1 MIYII
6 RRSSS
11 LAAATLVLC
20 GFVFLALATIPVEA
34 RNQRAR
40 HQRAKGTAQSPASPD
55 AAPSSG
61 SVSPGGAAAT
71 WTGTVNA
78 PNEVDELACVDGTNC
93 DVFTVNLTGNP
104 SDWAGKKAHVALNW
118 NAGDGAD
125 FDVVVHKGTSTDSA
139 GRPNGPVVGSS
150 LTASTTPPEAIDI
163 DPNSAGVGTGQFMI
177 HVIFFDGIPLQ
188 AYNGSVSS
196 IGGAPTPTPTPSPGT
211 TPTPTPA
218 AAGIP
223 RYFTYT
229 SPPGYGED
237 SGEPSVGSNWATE
250 NNAHG
255 NPAVFANKFINGTNN
270 PIPNGGTATYFGGFA
285 TDMLQITFDDCPSPA
300 TAFWAKKPLV
310 LAATPHAVGDPILF
324 TDHGYPGAMGPGR
337 TFVLQEESA
346 AGSTTDVTDDDGETF
361 LPSEGA
367 GPPAGFDHET
377 IAAGPYSTSQS
388 IPPSVNPYPPS
399 GPRRAVYYASQNVAD
414 ARVSRSDDGG
424 ITFGPAVPMYT
435 TADCGGL
442 HGHLKVAPDG
452 TVYVPNNACGFPT
465 NDPLGHSDG
474 QQAAIVST
482 DNGVTW
488 VIKPVPGS
496 DTQSNRDPSI
506 GIATDGTVY
515 MGMQSKD
522 GHARIAFSHNR
533 GDTWSTPVD
542 VGVNTASVSGAPAG
556 GINNIVFPAV
566 VAGDPLRAAFAFY
579 GSTTGGINYH
589 CGVGETAS
597 DSSDCAAGPFQGVW
611 YLYIA
616 HTFDGGSTWVTQN
629 ITPNDPIQRGGICNG
644 TSATCRNLLDFF
656 DATVDKEGR
665 VLIGGEDGCVG
676 GCVNGGANSYTTK
689 AFLSRQSGGKRM
701 FSAYDPVEPTFPGA
715 PSVNAVSAGGSSV
728 KLTWSEP
735 DNGGSPITAYNVY
748 KGSGVSFPLVATVN
762 VPTYTDP
769 NYSSG
774 QSYRVT
780 AVNKSG
786 AGNTNAEGPYC
797 SDVAPTA
804 GPTETACVLPG
815 IQVLN
820 DVNANGTDNDSAQ
833 NTPVDGS
840 VNIKQVYVAE
850 PFIDPGSDQIYF
862 TMQVAT
868 SVLGSAPPNS
878 QWFMI
883 WNRQGTDPAHPSDD
897 ASYDR
902 MYVAMR
908 TDVNGAPAFEYGK
921 WGVPIDTSG
930 SGVPDPNSNT
940 PKKYGNADGGSYN
953 PLTGLIKVN
962 VSRSKFRA
970 IDSGTGQYNASS
982 FLAGFNARTYFN
994 RPDPGQRS
1002 QNNASDITSDS
1013 SYAIV
1018 GNASCAPA
1026 VQLVKAVSRKIHGSL
1041 GAFDVMLAP
1050 QDSGRGIEC
1059 RTEAGGNEH
1068 VVFTFAVPVTFTG
1081 VSVNGTHGAVTTSPA
1096 AGSGPVNEVTVNIA
1110 NAANQQNI
1118 TIDLLGVSAGAA
1130 SATISAPLSILVG
1143 DTNSDR
1149 SVNSGDISQT
1159 KSQSGQLVSSE
1170 EGRNNFRE
1178 DINADGDINSGDISV
1193 VKSKSGTALP

>member
-1 MIYII
+1 MSFII
-6 RRSSS
+6 RKSSS
-11 LAAATLVLC
+11 LAASILLLC

-34 RNQRAR
+34 RNRPHARRNAKPTATLQRVSEPNALP
-40 HQRAKGTAQSPASPD
+40 AAGTLN
-55 AAPSSG
+55 
-61 SVSPGGAAAT
+61 PGGAT
-71 WTGTVNA
+71 QNWSGTVVA
-78 PNEVDELACVDGTNC
+78 PNGIDEIACVDTVNC
-93 DVFTVNLTGNP
+93 DTYTLTLSGNP
-104 SDWAGKKAHVALNW
+104 ADWTGKKARVQISW
-118 NAGDGAD
+118 NFSLGDD
-125 FDVVVHKGTSTDSA
+125 FDVVVHKGNN
-139 GRPNGPVVGSS
+139 NGPIVGSAIS
-150 LTASTTPPEAIDI
+150 SSTTAPEIVEL
-163 DPNSAGVGTGQFMI
+163 DPNQSGVGTGVFTV
-177 HVIFFDGIPLQ
+177 HVVYFLALPGDT
-188 AYNGSVSS
+188 YNGSASS
-196 IGGAPTPTPTPSPGT
+196 INTASTPTPTPSPGS

-218 AAGIP
+218 AAGMP
-223 RYFTYT
+223 RYFNYV

-237 SGEPSVGSNWATE
+237 SGEPSVGSNWMTE
-250 NNAHG
+250 NVAHG
-255 NPAVFANKFINGTNN
+255 FPAVFANKFVNGANN

-324 TDHGYPGAMGPGR
+324 TDHGYPGNVGPGR

-346 AGSTTDVTDDDGETF
+346 AGSTTDVTDDDGETY

-377 IAAGPYSTSQS
+377 IAAGPYSASQV
-388 IPPSVNPYPPS
+388 IPPSLTPYPPS
-399 GPRRAVYYASQNVAD
+399 GPRRAVYYAAQNVVD

-424 ITFGPAVPMYT
+424 ITYGPAVPIYT

-442 HGHLKVAPDG
+442 HGHIKVAPDG
-452 TVYVPNNACGFPT
+452 TVYVPNNACGGT
-465 NDPLGHSDG
+465 SDPIGHVDG

-482 DNGVTW
+482 DNGITW
-488 VIKPVPGS
+488 AIRPVAGS

-522 GHARIAFSHNR
+522 GHARISVTHNR
-533 GDTWSTPVD
+533 GVSWSPPVD
-542 VGVNTASVSGAPAG
+542 VGVNSANVAGAPAG
-556 GINNIVFPAV
+556 GINNMVFPAV
-566 VAGDPLRAAFAFY
+566 VAGDPDRAAFAFF

-597 DSSDCAAGPFQGVW
+597 DDSDCSAGPFQGVW

-616 HTFDGGSTWVTQN
+616 HTFDGGNTWITQN
-629 ITPNDPIQRGGICNG
+629 ATPNDPIQRGGICNG

-676 GCVNGGANSYTTK
+676 GCVNGGTNSYTTK

-701 FSAYDPVEPTFPGA
+701 FAAYDPVEPTFPAA
-715 PSVNAVSAGGSSV
+715 PSVSALAIGGSSV
-728 KLTWSEP
+728 KLSWSEP
-735 DNGGSPITAYNVY
+735 DNGGSPITAYKIY
-748 KGSGVSFPLVATVN
+748 KGSGASFALVATVN

-780 AVNKSG
+780 AVNNSG
-786 AGNTNAEGPYC
+786 AGNTAAEGPYC
-797 SDVAPTA
+797 SDVAPGS
-804 GPTETACVLPG
+804 GPTESACTLPG
-815 IQVLN
+815 IQVIN

-833 NTPVDGS
+833 NTPADGS
-840 VNIKQVYVAE
+840 VNVKQVYIAE
-850 PFIDPGSDQIYF
+850 PFVAPGSDQFYF
-862 TMQVAT
+862 TMQVAPST
-868 SVLGSAPPNS
+868 LGSAPPNS

-902 MYVAMR
+902 IYVAMR
-908 TDVNGAPAFEYGK
+908 TDVNGAPTFEYGK
-921 WGVPIDTSG
+921 FGVPIDTSG

-940 PKKYGNADGGSYN
+940 PKKSGDADGGSYN
-953 PLTGLIKVN
+953 PLTGLITIN

-970 IDSGTGQYNASS
+970 IDSGAGQYNAGSD
-982 FLAGFNARTYFN
+982 LPGFNVRTYFN

-1018 GNASCAPA
+1018 GNGACAPT
-1026 VQLVKAVSRKIHGSL
+1026 VQLVKAVSRKTHGTL
-1041 GAFDVMLAP
+1041 GAFDVMLVP
-1050 QDSGRGIEC
+1050 QDSGNGIEC
-1059 RTEAGGNEH
+1059 RNESGDAQH

-1081 VSVNGTHGAVTTSPA
+1081 VSVGGTHGTVTTSPA
-1096 AGSGPVNEVTVNIA
+1096 AGSGPVSEVTVHIA
-1110 NAANQQNI
+1110 NAANAQ
-1118 TIDLLGVSAGAA
+1118 TISVDLLGVSAGAA
-1130 SATISAPLSILVG
+1130 AATISAPLNVLVG
-1143 DTNSDR
+1143 DTNADR
-1149 SVNSGDISQT
+1149 TVNSADISEV
-1159 KSQSGQLVSSE
+1159 KSQSGQPVSDA
-1170 EGRNNFRE
+1170 EGHNNFRE
-1178 DINADGDINSGDISV
+1178 DLNADGDINSADISL
-1193 VKSKSGTALP
+1193 VKSKSGTGLP